1 MIISKLND
9 IYDNLEIISNLL
21 YYKFRYM
28 YISSFLR
35 NSPSWRRAIE
45 EWQSACLTQ
54 GVPQGW
60 CLVLGWGE
68 PPFFLE
74 KKKSP
79 LELDEGHSLA
89 ELAEANHPGH
99 MAVTVQ
105 LAMKH

>member
-9 IYDNLEIISNLL
+9 IYDNLEIIYNLL

-35 NSPSWRRAIE
+35 NSPSRRRAIA

-54 GVPQGW
+54 GVPRGW
-60 CLVLGWGE
+60 CLELGWGDH
-68 PPFFLE
+68 LSSW